1 MVDKDKNQTL
11 KSTVEF
17 FSDFLEKL
25 GTLEKGTVLINVNHY
40 KRGIYNGSI
49 HEFFERL
56 YPFYYDSK
64 KHYVDFDKVTYSK
77 FITVLRQISHK
88 NQVAYEY
95 KIKYNHSKH
104 YIEYTFTLPAT
115 LLQETSL
122 PETSLQE
129 TSLQETSLPET
140 SNSFVD
146 TSLKI
151 EDDERTNTD

>member
-11 KSTVEF
+11 KSTIDF
-17 FSDFLEKL
+17 FSEVLEKL
-25 GTLEKGTVLINVNHY
+25 GTFEKGTVLININHY

-49 HEFFERL
+49 QEFFERM

-64 KHYVDFDKVTYSK
+64 KHYVDYDKVTYSK

-88 NQVAYEY
+88 NQIAYEY

-104 YIEYTFTLPAT
+104 YIEYTFTLPST
-115 LLQETSL
+115 ETTL
-122 PETSLQE
+122 PETTLPDSIQ
-129 TSLQETSLPET
+129 TS
-140 SNSFVD
+140 

-151 EDDERTNTD
+151 EYSETNE

>member
-1 MVDKDKNQTL
+1 MVDKNQTL
-11 KSTVEF
+11 KSPIDF
-17 FSDFLEKL
+17 FSDFLEKI
-25 GTLEKGTVLINVNHY
+25 GTSEKGTVLVNINHY

-49 HEFFERL
+49 QEFFERM

-64 KHYVDFDKVTYSK
+64 KHYVDFNKVTYSK

-115 LLQETSL
+115 SL
-122 PETSLQE
+122 PE